1 MAIMLEAGDRAPSFT
16 LQDQDGA
23 THRLSDYR
31 GRTAVLYFYPR
42 DFTPGCTKQACSL
55 RDSEAAILEAGA
67 VVLGVSTDDAESHQR
82 FRAEHGLRFPLLVDA
97 GAKVATRYG
106 AWGEKTLYG
115 AQEHRYDARDVH
127 HRAGRQAAAGL
138 EAREGGGPRRGR
150 AQGAAGAPGYERG
163 RVGFL
168 REAAAAPRRR
178 GLAREGRI
186 RGEARRRRDRP
197 TR

>member
-55 RDSEAAILEAGA
+55 RDSEAAILEVGA

-115 AQEHRYDARDVH
+115 RKSIGMT
-127 HRAGRQAAAGL
+127 RATFIIGPDGRLLRVWKRAKAADHGEVVLKAL
-138 EAREGGGPRRGR
+138 RALPATSGGES
-150 AQGAAGAPGYERG
+150 AS
-163 RVGFL
+163 
-168 REAAAAPRRR
+168 
-178 GLAREGRI
+178 
-186 RGEARRRRDRP
+186 
-197 TR
+197 